1 MDEKQ
6 IELENFKITLAD
18 FWGEEPTKRGVV
30 QAWKDYVDLL
40 EDAPEEWKKLTK
52 EEKEE
57 LYEEAGLL

>member
-30 QAWKDYVDLL
+30 QAWKD
-40 EDAPEEWKKLTK
+40 
-52 EEKEE
+52 
-57 LYEEAGLL
+57 